1 MGSLY
6 QNKVIRSLRAL
17 LLLAPILAVAPVA
30 SAQPPVT
37 PFTLDYRLKSE
48 GVPFTITATRTLKQV
63 KGGLWKMEVSAKN
76 WLGEIRE
83 TALFNWQSCTP
94 QSSYYGYMRKGLGRL
109 KEASLHL
116 DRETGIAASERS
128 GKGMLSYPISD
139 TATDELSVSLA
150 LQCALERGEKD
161 IELDVADERSLET
174 QRFKVVGEETLK
186 IDGER
191 LKTVK
196 VQRVRDDNS
205 PRQTFMWF
213 APNHQFLLVQL
224 QQKNKDGEHV
234 MTLQSLEGK

>member
-6 QNKVIRSLRAL
+6 RHRVIRSLRAL
-17 LLLAPILAVAPVA
+17 FLLAPLAVAPIA
-30 SAQPPVT
+30 SAQPPIT

-48 GVPFTITATRTLKQV
+48 GIPFSITATRTLRQV

-94 QSSYYGYMRKGLGRL
+94 QSSYYGYMRKGLGQL
-109 KEASLHL
+109 KEATLNL
-116 DRETGIAASERS
+116 DRENGMADSARTGKANF
-128 GKGMLSYPISD
+128 SYPISE

-150 LQCALERGEKD
+150 LQCALASGELD
-161 IELDVADERSLET
+161 IELDVADEKSLET
-174 QRFKVVGEETLK
+174 QRFRVVGEETLK

-191 LKTVK
+191 VKTVK
-196 VQRVRDDNS
+196 VQRVRGANS

-213 APNHQFLLVQL
+213 APKHNFLLVQL

-234 MTLQSLEGK
+234 MTLQSLEGQ

>member
-1 MGSLY
+1 M
-6 QNKVIRSLRAL
+6 
-17 LLLAPILAVAPVA
+17 APVA
-30 SAQPPVT
+30 AAQPPVT

-48 GVPFTITATRTLKQV
+48 GIPFTITATRTLRQV
-63 KGGLWKMEVSAKN
+63 QGGLWKMEVSAKN

-94 QSSYYGYMRKGLGRL
+94 QSSYYGYLRKGLGRV
-109 KEASLHL
+109 KEATLHL
-116 DRETGIAASERS
+116 NRETGVAASERS
-128 GKGMLSYPISD
+128 GKARLNYPISD

-150 LQCALERGEKD
+150 LQCALERGDKD
-161 IELDVADERSLET
+161 IELDVADEKSVEK
-174 QRFKVVGEETLK
+174 QRFQVVGEDILK

-196 VQRVRDDNS
+196 VQRVREANS

-234 MTLQSLEGK
+234 MTLQSLEGQ

>member
-6 QNKVIRSLRAL
+6 RNRVFRSLRAVI
-17 LLLAPILAVAPVA
+17 LLAPMAVAPIA

-48 GVPFTITATRTLKQV
+48 GIPFSITATRTLQRV
-63 KGGLWKMEVSAKN
+63 KGDLWKMEVSAKN

-83 TALFNWQSCTP
+83 TALFSWQSCTP

-109 KEASLHL
+109 KEATLHL
-116 DRETGIAASERS
+116 DRETGVAASART
-128 GKGMLSYPISD
+128 GKAMHSYPISE

-150 LQCALERGEKD
+150 LQCALERGEQD
-161 IELDVADERSLET
+161 ILLDVVDEKSQES
-174 QRFKVVGEETLK
+174 QRFRVVGEESLK

-191 LKTVK
+191 VKTVK
-196 VQRVRDDNS
+196 VQRIRGANS
-205 PRQTFMWF
+205 TRQTFMWF
-213 APNHQFLLVQL
+213 APKHHFLLVQL

-234 MTLQSLEGK
+234 MTLQSLEGQ